1 MSKTE
6 SKDQSP
12 VSAQEAMSQ
21 VLGAEESA
29 KEAIHACEQE
39 ALKIL
44 QEAKHRAEHISK
56 QADNR
61 ISHIHLRFKQCIS
74 RQVQELRREYNEQQK
89 HIHTH
94 HYKDSEIAEVVD
106 RVAAILAGAGDAEP
120 R

>member
-1 MSKTE
+1 MSKTDP
-6 SKDQSP
+6 KDLSA

-29 KEAIHACEQE
+29 KKAIHGCEQE

-44 QEAKHRAEHISK
+44 QEAKHKAEHISK

-74 RQVQELRREYNEQQK
+74 QQVQGLRREYAEEQK
-89 HIHTH
+89 HAHTH
-94 HYKDSEIAEVVD
+94 HYKDSEITEVVD

-120 R
+120 G